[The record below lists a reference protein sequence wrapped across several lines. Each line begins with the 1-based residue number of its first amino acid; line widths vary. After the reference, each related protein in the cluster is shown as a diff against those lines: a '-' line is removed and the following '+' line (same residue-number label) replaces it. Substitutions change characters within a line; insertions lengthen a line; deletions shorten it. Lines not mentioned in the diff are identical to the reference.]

1 MFSWAPNNNT
11 HSFPFAII
19 VIIINSVYCNFL
31 LLTLHYLR
39 RNFTVEP
46 EAFITWISSHS
57 RKRMK
62 REREGAYK
70 LVDNEGVRNIYTC
83 ISGISGLTAKTKSI
97 YL

>member
-31 LLTLHYLR
+31 LLTQHYLR

-46 EAFITWISSHS
+46 EAFITWISLHS